1 MPMSVCA
8 LYAMY
13 AMYAMLDSECDQL
26 VLVFDGCQMSS
37 PRGQH
42 LRAQHLKTTLRCAS
56 VV

>member
-13 AMYAMLDSECDQL
+13 AMLNSECDQL
-26 VLVFDGCQMSS
+26 VLVFDRSQMSS

-42 LRAQHLKTTLRCAS
+42 LRAQY
-56 VV
+56 